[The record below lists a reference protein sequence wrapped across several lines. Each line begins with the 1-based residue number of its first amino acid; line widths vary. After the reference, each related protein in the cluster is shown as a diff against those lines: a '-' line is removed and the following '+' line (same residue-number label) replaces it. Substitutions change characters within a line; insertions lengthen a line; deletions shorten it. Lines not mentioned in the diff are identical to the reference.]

1 MAYRNFTD
9 PALLQQYLNQQFNQ
23 PDLTEVI
30 DTGMPVYN
38 TFDLTKG
45 GITDI
50 PINIEEDEEEQYPYS
65 GVGDMRYETP
75 RTIAD
80 QNRIL
85 GQTFT
90 PPKQNLF
97 RRIISGASDLYG
109 SGRNL
114 IGTGIGSL
122 ISLASGIPGIGLL
135 TGLINPNPQ
144 SAIDTRRLQQ
154 AGYGT
159 QLQDIYGP
167 GGIMENYNMISAF
180 GRGPLESI
188 INRRNKI
195 LARKEAG
202 KAYGASNLTK
212 LNKAITSLGGS
223 TDSNLSSYRASR
235 PASERRSTGPAGGG
249 RDNTGGDKGAKGA
262 ADSFSNRSGM
272 GRTGY

>member
-1 MAYRNFTD
+1 MNIYD
-9 PALLQQYLNQQFNQ
+9 VQLLNELLKQKQGIASLSQAASPLSFQYVDELYPQ
-23 PDLTEVI
+23 
-30 DTGMPVYN
+30 
-38 TFDLTKG
+38 
-45 GITDI
+45 
-50 PINIEEDEEEQYPYS
+50 INNEDEEDYLYP
-65 GVGDMRYETP
+65 GMGDMRYETP

-90 PPKQNLF
+90 QQQPNFFQRML
-97 RRIISGASDLYG
+97 SGASDLYG
-109 SGRNL
+109 SGRDL
-114 IGTGIGSL
+114 VGTGISSL
-122 ISLASGIPGIGLL
+122 MSLASGIPGLGLL
-135 TGLINPNPQ
+135 TGLINRNPQ

-195 LARKEAG
+195 LARKEAD
-202 KAYGASNLTK
+202 KAYGASNLAK
-212 LNKAITSLGGS
+212 LNEAITSLGGS

-235 PASERRSTGPAGGG
+235 PESERRSTGFG
-249 RDNTGGDKGAKGA
+249 K
-262 ADSFSNRSGM
+262 SGM
-272 GRTGY
+272 GRDPDRFA